1 MRFAPL
7 VTVALLSILAGFPA
21 EAKTVEQSLRDH
33 IAVLASDEYEGR
45 APGTAGEQKT
55 LGYIM
60 AAWQKAGLKPGAD
73 NESWFAPVPL
83 LQRGPLA
90 SKFSFSTK
98 EKTLRFIA
106 DEIILIGREES
117 YQKKALPL
125 VFGGYGIK
133 ADGTAIDGV
142 AGKAVLM
149 LFDQPDSAPATMR
162 SPRARREALVKAGA
176 EAVFVVADNG
186 QGNWAAIR
194 RQLLSRPIAL
204 QTRETRAPLEGAIS
218 SEFAVGMVT
227 AAGRDWDK
235 LRASAKAP
243 NFATQDLGINGDFD
257 VTTNIRRFESQNVI
271 GKIAGKKKGS
281 GAVLFMAHWDHL
293 GICEPES
300 AEDKICNGAVDNASG
315 IAVLTEVARGLAKSR
330 QDRDMYFVATTAE
343 ESGLLGAYA
352 FADKPPVPLDQIVA
366 ALNVDTIAVAP
377 AGAKVAIIARGMTAL
392 DPTVDGV
399 VKKLGRKVE
408 SSTAANSFVQRQ
420 DGWALTQKGV
430 PAIMVGGS
438 FSDLGKMQAFLES
451 DYHGPND
458 ELTDKTILSGAAE
471 DVALHIELGRTFA
484 SQRKYMPEAKAK

>member
-7 VTVALLSILAGFPA
+7 VSVAFLLVLAGFPA

-33 IAVLASDEYEGR
+33 VAVLASDEYEGR

-60 AAWQKAGLKPGAD
+60 SAWQKAGLKPGAD
-73 NESWFAPVPL
+73 GDSWFAPVPL
-83 LQRGPLA
+83 LQRAPLA

-106 DEIILIGREES
+106 DEIILTGREEG
-117 YQKKALPL
+117 YKNKALPL

-149 LFDQPDSAPATMR
+149 LFNQPDTAPAAMK

-194 RQLLSRPIAL
+194 RQLLSRPIGL
-204 QTRETRAPLEGAIS
+204 QTREIKAPLEGAIS

-235 LRASAKAP
+235 LRASAKTP
-243 NFATQDLGINGDFD
+243 NFAIQDLGINGDFD
-257 VTTNIRRFESQNVI
+257 VSTNIRRFDSQNVI

-281 GAVLFMAHWDHL
+281 GALVFMAHWDHL

-300 AEDKICNGAVDNASG
+300 SEDKICNGAVDNASG
-315 IAVLTEVARGLAKSR
+315 IAVLTEVARSLAKSR
-330 QDRDMYFVATTAE
+330 HDRDLYFVATTAE

-377 AGAKVAIIARGMTAL
+377 AGAKVAIIARGMTPL
-392 DPTVDGV
+392 DSIVDGV
-399 VKKLGRKVE
+399 AKKLGRKVE
-408 SSTAANSFVQRQ
+408 TSTAANSFLQRQ

-438 FSDLGKMQAFLES
+438 FADLGKMQAFLES
-451 DYHGPND
+451 DYHGTND

-471 DVALHIELGRTFA
+471 DVTLHIELGRVFA
-484 SQRKYMPEAKAK
+484 SERKYKPEAKAK